1 LADSIQPFLIAER
14 KLEGGRTLLAISG
27 ELDLARV
34 PELKEQFAAIGDP
47 RAGVVVDM
55 REATFVD
62 SSAIA
67 TLVELWK
74 RTNTVQPSRISLV
87 LSPGSQPEK
96 VLKLVG
102 LLECIPSYSEIPP
115 AVEALG

>member
-1 LADSIQPFLIAER
+1 MQSFLIAER
-14 KLEGGRTLLAISG
+14 KLEEGATLIAISG
-27 ELDLARV
+27 ELDLASV
-34 PELKEQFAAIGDP
+34 PELKAQFAAITDP
-47 RAGVVVDM
+47 RTGVVVDM
-55 REATFVD
+55 RETTFVD

-74 RTNTVQPSRISLV
+74 RTNTVQPGRISLV

-102 LLECIPSYSEIPP
+102 LLECIPSHTDVPR
-115 AVEALG
+115 AAEALG

>member
-1 LADSIQPFLIAER
+1 MADPIQPFLIAER

-34 PELKEQFAAIGDP
+34 PELKEQFAAIDDP

-55 REATFVD
+55 RETAFVD

-96 VLKLVG
+96 VLRLVG
-102 LLECIPSYSEIPP
+102 LLECIPSYSEVPQ